1 MSKKACLIVILAT
14 GLVWGLTEI
23 FVGDLFYK
31 LHIPFRSGSMTAL
44 GLAFLVMSRTVLD
57 RPGTSIAA
65 ALLAGA
71 IRCLVPKVYV
81 CHFVAI
87 AIEGCAFDIGWTLL
101 RAGERQTVRRAW
113 LSGAVAIYAGFFAF
127 GLASLYVFRFGK
139 WVAGGLEGVGLYT
152 ARSGSFGLGLFI
164 ILTPL
169 ALKAGRAIAAAAPRL
184 ACHRVPSRRD

>member
-44 GLAFLVMSRTVLD
+44 GMALLVMSRTVLD

-71 IRCLVPKVYV
+71 IRCLVPKVYI

-87 AIEGCAFDIGWTLL
+87 AIEGCAFDIGWSLL
-101 RAGERQTVRRAW
+101 RAGERQTLRRAW

-127 GLASLYVFRFGK
+127 GLASLYIFKFGK
-139 WVAGGLEGVGLYT
+139 WVAGGWEGVGLYT
-152 ARSGSFGLGLFI
+152 LRSGSFGLGLFI
-164 ILTPL
+164 VLTPL
-169 ALKAGRAIAAAAPRL
+169 ALRAGKAMAALAPKLTYHRAHI
-184 ACHRVPSRRD
+184 RRD